1 MARTCHSVTVTFTE
15 VLFPGR
21 HHAVTAFQVEYLHR
35 LLAGE
40 VTEASDQTI
49 AVADDAVVIWP
60 LTSANHAWT
69 RRNPLPG
76 HRREAL
82 VERVSVASGLPS
94 LVVPVPDVPQHPR
107 FAELVVTTVAT
118 ALGHRPAPSPE
129 HTLVACSTPA
139 VAASYRALGFA
150 VVGVEDAVESA
161 PEDQPARPWE
171 VVQRLAEGDASWRLI
186 AHPETVAFYERYD
199 VPRLVTELFAD
210 PVVSSEGDLTTTR
223 DYRTYAA
230 SFETA
235 SDRKFEQVGPLLE
248 PGRVVD
254 VGCATGGLLERIAAD
269 PRFAESDLFG
279 VDIARPLLDEAEH
292 KKATGVFA
300 NPNIWFVR
308 ANILSGP
315 VMPAASIDSTVTVAL
330 THEVFSYGAGRADV
344 EAFARRVHEHT
355 RVGGVWVN
363 SDVLGPDQPDR
374 VVRLTLRTDDGATPV
389 EPHREL
395 DDLAPAEVAAYVE
408 GLSTAGRLVQFA
420 HDFPRLSGTAFGA
433 ERLPTDDGA
442 ATYQLRLGDAME
454 FMTTKDYAD
463 NWLSECHE
471 SFCGL
476 TFADWRTVLTDAGF
490 TLDPTSGAWRN
501 DWLAEHRFS
510 PVASLTDAGT
520 GAPLPWPVTHVL
532 TVARRP
538 LG

>member
-1 MARTCHSVTVTFTE
+1 MTFSE

-21 HHAVTAFQVEYLHR
+21 HHAVTGFQVDFLHR

-40 VTEASDQTI
+40 VRDADD
-49 AVADDAVVIWP
+49 VVVPLADDAVVVWAV
-60 LTSANHAWT
+60 TSANHAWT

-82 VERVSVASGLPS
+82 VERVSVAADLPS
-94 LVVPVPDVPQHPR
+94 LVVLVPDVPQHPR

-118 ALGHRPAPSPE
+118 ALGHRPPPDPAR
-129 HTLVACSTPA
+129 TLVACSTPA
-139 VAASYRALGFA
+139 VAESYRALGYT
-150 VVGVEDAVESA
+150 VVGVEDAVSDDADE
-161 PEDQPARPWE
+161 QPSRPWE
-171 VVQRLAEGDASWRLI
+171 VVERLAHGDASWRLL
-186 AHPETVAFYERYD
+186 AHPGTVAHYERYG
-199 VPRLVTELFAD
+199 VPELVTELFSD

-235 SDRKFEQVGPLLE
+235 SGRKYDQVGHLLE

-269 PRFAESDLFG
+269 PRFGESDLFG

-315 VMPAASIDSTVTVAL
+315 VMPAGSVDSTVTVAL

-344 EAFARRVHEHT
+344 EAFARRVAEHT

-363 SDVLGPDQPDR
+363 SDVLGPDEPDR
-374 VVRLTLRTDDGATPV
+374 VVDLQLRSDDGANPAAA
-389 EPHREL
+389 REDL
-395 DDLAPAEVAAYVE
+395 DALERAEVAAYVG
-408 GLSTAGRLVQFA
+408 GLSTDARMRQFA
-420 HDFPRLSGTAFGA
+420 HDFPRLSGAAFVARSLG
-433 ERLPTDDGA
+433 EGRWR
-442 ATYQLRLGDAME
+442 LRLGDAME
-454 FMTTKDYAD
+454 FLTTKDYAD

-476 TFADWRTVLTDAGF
+476 TMADWREVLTGAGL
-490 TLDPTSGAWRN
+490 TLDPTSVAWRN
-501 DWLAEHRFS
+501 DWLVSERFA
-510 PVASLTDAGT
+510 PTARLHDVET
-520 GAPLPWPVTHVL
+520 GDELDWPVTHVL

-538 LG
+538 PG